1 MTPSTTLAERR
12 GKIDRRLETALER
25 ADEHALALA
34 ASTVDACPDR
44 WYGQLVALSHA
55 AIADKPASDAILSAS
70 TAVELLRGYCR
81 LRTELF
87 IQLADNRAHSLSGD
101 PANALL
107 AGDYLNSA
115 AYTALAEAG
124 NHHLEDALQALI
136 AVSESLVDAFDARYV
151 RSVDDHSFLDDTVG
165 SIGEGAAV
173 IGTTIAGGDTAQR
186 EDFATLG
193 RGFST
198 AYQVRRILNSDSD
211 GAAPTI
217 APPRFDEAALRQHGA
232 RRFTEATRALGRLTG
247 SADVE
252 PLRNFLNAHLDQ
264 DNGF

>member
-1 MTPSTTLAERR
+1 MTPSTTLLERR
-12 GKIDRRLETALER
+12 GEIDRRLETALER
-25 ADEHALALA
+25 ADEHSVALA

-70 TAVELLRGYCR
+70 AAVELLRGYCR
-81 LRTELF
+81 LRTELL
-87 IQLADNRAHSLSGD
+87 IQLADNRAHSLTGD

-136 AVSESLVDAFDARYV
+136 AVSESLVDAFDAKYV

-173 IGTTIAGGDTAQR
+173 IGITLAGGDTTR
-186 EDFATLG
+186 KEDFATLG

-198 AYQVRRILNSDSD
+198 AYQIRRILNADSD
-211 GAAPTI
+211 GAVPTI
-217 APPRFDEAALRQHGA
+217 APPRFDTAALRQHGA
-232 RRFTEATRALGRLTG
+232 RHFREATHALGRLSD

-252 PLRNFLNAHLDQ
+252 PLRNFVNTLCDQ